1 VDANTAAILA
11 ESTARDNADTATQE
25 ALTGKL
31 NASVLSDSTAT
42 FAGTSAKA
50 TADSSGNVISSHYR
64 AIDDS
69 YSKSETPLR
78 RYGRVCDNTS
88 TAGTTWGK
96 VADITMPV
104 DYTDRNITFL
114 VESGFSQHSRIIGIL
129 KLNVRNN
136 NSTTDVNVHRFLWL
150 VKTDNADYPLSSFV
164 AIQNGVNVSIYVKT
178 SFQFDG
184 IVFSE
189 LDEYNEQGYS
199 TFGSYALYSVINP
212 TITDLSTVV
221 GTQTVSTMDVI
232 ENTAAS
238 AENAT
243 NATNDDAG
251 NRIST
256 TYLSKA
262 DASSTYVEKSSIDS
276 VPTASSAN
284 PVSSGGVKSA
294 LDAKQDKLES
304 GTNIKTIEGNSILG
318 SGDIDLDKSA
328 VGLSNVDNTSDLDK
342 PVSTAVQTA
351 LNGKQNKLTA
361 GTGIII
367 DSSNK
372 ISADVSTS
380 VSAID
385 YSNDNVA
392 LTGLALNGVNYKLA
406 FPGNAKGN
414 NSLAIG
420 YNSTASTPGAN
431 AYGVSAAVT
440 GNYGIAI
447 GTQCTASGSNALTIG
462 INGIAK
468 NDDDIAIGGNSVAQN
483 GANVALGVGSHAY
496 GNNSIAIGD
505 NTFNNISNTVTF
517 DTTGINRKL
526 VVASSD
532 NIVFRN
538 SNITDTGA
546 TDHNSI
552 TAVYSG
558 ATTLTNLINTSAS
571 NTLSSANSHSDNN
584 LTTAN
589 SHSDN
594 NLTTAKDYTDSLVCK
609 ESMVLNTTN
618 IYHNRVGNLPHVYL
632 YIHFQK
638 WT

>member
-1 VDANTAAILA
+1 MNAVIDRVVQYPNRWKITNVDTGEVLGTFDFVPEVGTITQVGTKINKELFDSIKEDIEAKISSDGGDASKAIETFTASNTRTNLVSGETISISMGKIYKWLSDLKALAFKDSLGKADVGLGNVDNTADKDKPV
-11 ESTARDNADTATQE
+11 STATQE

-64 AIDDS
+64 AISDS

-114 VESGFSQHSRIIGIL
+114 VESGFSQHSRTIGIL
-129 KLNVRNN
+129 KLSMRN
-136 NSTTDVNVHRFLWL
+136 SGSATSVIVYRFSWL

-212 TITDLSTVV
+212 TITDLSTVA
-221 GTQTVSTMDVI
+221 GTKTVSTMDVI
-232 ENTAAS
+232 ENTAVS
-238 AENAT
+238 AT

-351 LNGKQNKLTA
+351 LNGKQNNLT
-361 GTGIII
+361 I
-367 DSSNK
+367 DATLSET
-372 ISADVSTS
+372 STNA
-380 VSAID
+380 VQ
-385 YSNDNVA
+385 
-392 LTGLALNGVNYKLA
+392 NGVVTKAIKKAQGTTIKVL
-406 FPGNAKGN
+406 GNA
-414 NSLAIG
+414 SDFFD
-420 YNSTASTPGAN
+420 AS
-431 AYGVSAAVT
+431 
-440 GNYGIAI
+440 
-447 GTQCTASGSNALTIG
+447 
-462 INGIAK
+462 
-468 NDDDIAIGGNSVAQN
+468 
-483 GANVALGVGSHAY
+483 
-496 GNNSIAIGD
+496 
-505 NTFNNISNTVTF
+505 F
-517 DTTGINRKL
+517 
-526 VVASSD
+526 
-532 NIVFRN
+532 
-538 SNITDTGA
+538 
-546 TDHNSI
+546 
-552 TAVYSG
+552 
-558 ATTLTNLINTSAS
+558 
-571 NTLSSANSHSDNN
+571 
-584 LTTAN
+584 
-589 SHSDN
+589 
-594 NLTTAKDYTDSLVCK
+594 
-609 ESMVLNTTN
+609 ES
-618 IYHNRVGNLPHVYL
+618 VYL
-632 YIHFQK
+632 ARSFDRDKI
-638 WT
+638 

>member
-1 VDANTAAILA
+1 MIRKTQLRKKRIKQMITINGVTYRNLEEQVRFNQQNINTSATAIAAETERAKAAEAANATAISNETTARANADTVIDNKLSEEISRAKTADDANSKAITDETTRATGIESNLRIDVDANTAAILA

-69 YSKSETPLR
+69 YSKLETPLR

-318 SGDIDLDKSA
+318 SGDIDLI
-328 VGLSNVDNTSDLDK
+328 N
-342 PVSTAVQTA
+342 Q
-351 LNGKQNKLTA
+351 Q
-361 GTGIII
+361 
-367 DSSNK
+367 
-372 ISADVSTS
+372 
-380 VSAID
+380 
-385 YSNDNVA
+385 
-392 LTGLALNGVNYKLA
+392 
-406 FPGNAKGN
+406 
-414 NSLAIG
+414 
-420 YNSTASTPGAN
+420 
-431 AYGVSAAVT
+431 
-440 GNYGIAI
+440 
-447 GTQCTASGSNALTIG
+447 SG
-462 INGIAK
+462 
-468 NDDDIAIGGNSVAQN
+468 
-483 GANVALGVGSHAY
+483 
-496 GNNSIAIGD
+496 
-505 NTFNNISNTVTF
+505 
-517 DTTGINRKL
+517 
-526 VVASSD
+526 
-532 NIVFRN
+532 
-538 SNITDTGA
+538 
-546 TDHNSI
+546 
-552 TAVYSG
+552 
-558 ATTLTNLINTSAS
+558 
-571 NTLSSANSHSDNN
+571 
-584 LTTAN
+584 
-589 SHSDN
+589 
-594 NLTTAKDYTDSLVCK
+594 
-609 ESMVLNTTN
+609 
-618 IYHNRVGNLPHVYL
+618 
-632 YIHFQK
+632 
-638 WT
+638 

>member
-1 VDANTAAILA
+1 MNAVIDRVVQYPNRWKITNVDTGEVLGTFDFVPEVGTITQVGTKINKELFDSIKEDIEAKISSDGGDASKAIETFTASNTRTNLASGETISISMGKIYKWLSDLKALAFKDSLGKADVGLGNVDNTADKDKPV
-11 ESTARDNADTATQE
+11 STATQE

-64 AIDDS
+64 AISDS

-114 VESGFSQHSRIIGIL
+114 VESGFSQHSRTIGIL
-129 KLNVRNN
+129 KLSMRN
-136 NSTTDVNVHRFLWL
+136 SGSATSVIVYRFSWL

-212 TITDLSTVV
+212 TITDLSTVA
-221 GTQTVSTMDVI
+221 GTKTVSTMDVI
-232 ENTAAS
+232 ENTAVS
-238 AENAT
+238 AT

-294 LDAKQDKLES
+294 LDAKQDIGGLAKVATS
-304 GTNIKTIEGNSILG
+304 GSYN
-318 SGDIDLDKSA
+318 DL
-328 VGLSNVDNTSDLDK
+328 TDK
-342 PVSTAVQTA
+342 PTLFSGSYNDLTDKPTIDATLSETSTNAVQ
-351 LNGKQNKLTA
+351 
-361 GTGIII
+361 
-367 DSSNK
+367 
-372 ISADVSTS
+372 
-380 VSAID
+380 
-385 YSNDNVA
+385 
-392 LTGLALNGVNYKLA
+392 NGVVTQAIKKAQGVTIKVL
-406 FPGNAKGN
+406 GNATDFF
-414 NSLAIG
+414 NSFFLNH
-420 YNSTASTPGAN
+420 YTSPVHSTVIKFELKN
-431 AYGVSAAVT
+431 AVSLSLQTTYDFKKPILTKAV
-440 GNYGIAI
+440 
-447 GTQCTASGSNALTIG
+447 
-462 INGIAK
+462 
-468 NDDDIAIGGNSVAQN
+468 
-483 GANVALGVGSHAY
+483 
-496 GNNSIAIGD
+496 
-505 NTFNNISNTVTF
+505 
-517 DTTGINRKL
+517 L
-526 VVASSD
+526 V
-532 NIVFRN
+532 
-538 SNITDTGA
+538 
-546 TDHNSI
+546 
-552 TAVYSG
+552 
-558 ATTLTNLINTSAS
+558 
-571 NTLSSANSHSDNN
+571 
-584 LTTAN
+584 
-589 SHSDN
+589 
-594 NLTTAKDYTDSLVCK
+594 K
-609 ESMVLNTTN
+609 
-618 IYHNRVGNLPHVYL
+618 
-632 YIHFQK
+632 
-638 WT
+638 